1 MYRATFLLIG
11 LALAVQAQTPVISTV
26 AGATGY
32 GNAPVRGFEGDGEM
46 ATKAT
51 LALANVQNPCDP
63 QTFEQTSHIAFDSAG
78 NLYIADSNNQRIRR
92 IGTNGVIT
100 TVAGSGDRPALA
112 SRCEATGSIGD
123 GGDARSARLYNPADI
138 AILPNGGM
146 VIADQLANR
155 IRQVSPSGVITTLAG
170 NGAHNLYS
178 PGIPATSSP
187 MDSPSALAVDKSGV
201 IYFAELHG
209 NRIGRIGPDG
219 RIVTV
224 AGNGFPGYNGEGI
237 PATSAWMT
245 RPTGISLDAAGTL
258 YIADSGNNRIRKV
271 SSDGIITTFAGTGQ
285 KGFSGDGGAAN
296 AAKLD
301 TPMDVKVDGVGN
313 VYIAD
318 TGNHRVRRVSAQG
331 AISTVAGTGESD
343 RGRDFGDATT
353 SALNAPLALAIDA
366 ANDVYVV
373 DWQNYLVR
381 KITFD
386 GKPALTP
393 GGVVDAAGFHE
404 PVAPG
409 AIVAFFGANLAD
421 SLVVSNEARWPTS
434 LSEVSVEINGT
445 PMPLYV
451 VSSGQLAGQLPYGL
465 KPGSAEAI
473 VRSRGVASNTVR
485 FEVAAQAVGIFGL
498 PDGRAAAQ
506 NQDYGLNTTASPE
519 SRGNA
524 IILYLT
530 GLGEVSPAV
539 PTGQAS
545 PPDRVS
551 TPPPN
556 SVSATVGGVAAEI
569 LYVGLTPGTI
579 GLAQANIRI
588 PNGVA
593 VGSAVP
599 VVITAGGHTSNAATI
614 SIR

>member
-1 MYRATFLLIG
+1 M
-11 LALAVQAQTPVISTV
+11 AVQAQTPVISTV
-26 AGATGY
+26 AGATAFGS
-32 GNAPVRGFEGDGEM
+32 APVRGFAGDGEL
-46 ATKAT
+46 ATRAT

-63 QTFEQTSHIAFDSAG
+63 LTFEQTSHISFDSAG

-92 IGTNGVIT
+92 IGSNGVIS
-100 TVAGSGDRPALA
+100 TVAGSGDRPALT

-123 GGDARSARLYNPADI
+123 GGDAKSARLYNPSDM

-146 VIADQLANR
+146 VIADQLSNR
-155 IRQVSPSGVITTLAG
+155 IRQVSPAGVITTLAG

-187 MDSPSALAVDKSGV
+187 MDSPSAVAVDKNGAV
-201 IYFAELHG
+201 YFAELHG
-209 NRIGRIGPDG
+209 NRVGRIGSDG

-224 AGNGFPGYNGEGI
+224 AGNGFPGYNGERI
-237 PATSAWMT
+237 PATSAWLM
-245 RPTGISLDAAGTL
+245 RPTGIALDAAGAL
-258 YIADSGNNRIRKV
+258 YIADSGNNRVRKV
-271 SSDGIITTFAGTGQ
+271 SADGIMTTLAGTGQ
-285 KGFSGDGGAAN
+285 KGFSGDGGSAD

-301 TPMDVKVDGVGN
+301 TPMDVKVDSAGN

-318 TGNHRVRRVSAQG
+318 TGNHRVRRVSVQG
-331 AISTVAGTGESD
+331 LITTVAGTGEAD
-343 RGRDFGDATT
+343 RGRDFADATT

-409 AIVAFFGANLAD
+409 AIVAIFGANLAE
-421 SLVVSNEARWPTS
+421 SLVVSTEARWPNS
-434 LSEVSVEINGT
+434 LSGVSVEINGAA
-445 PMPLYV
+445 MPLYV
-451 VSSGQLAGQLPYGL
+451 VSPGQLAGQLPYGL
-465 KPGSAEAI
+465 TPGTAEAV
-473 VRSRGVASNTVR
+473 VRVGGTISNTISFR
-485 FEVAAQAVGIFGL
+485 VATQAVGIFGL
-498 PDGRAAAQ
+498 PGGRAAAQ
-506 NQDYGLNTTASPE
+506 NHDYALNTPATPE

-545 PPDRVS
+545 PLDRVS

-556 SVSATVGGVAAEI
+556 SVSATVGGVTAEI

-579 GLAQANIRI
+579 GLAQANIRV
-588 PNGVA
+588 PDSVA

-599 VVITAGGHTSNAATI
+599 VVVTAGGQTSNAATI